1 MTYADSSILVSLY
14 RPTEGLSV
22 EARRVIEATPL
33 PVILSPLS
41 LLEIRNAFNL
51 AIHRRECETTEREAV
66 FADIER
72 QMAAGVFRM
81 AEVSQTDI
89 YAKARELSDRHT
101 PLVAARSLD
110 LMHIAAALL
119 VKARVFL
126 STDVRQRK
134 VAISEGLKALPA
146 R

>member
-1 MTYADSSILVSLY
+1 LTYADSSILVSLY
-14 RPTEGLSV
+14 RPTEELSA

-33 PVILSPLS
+33 PVILSQLS

-72 QMAAGVFRM
+72 QMAVGVFRM
-81 AEVSQTDI
+81 AAVSQTDI

-126 STDVRQRK
+126 STDIRQRK
-134 VAISEGLKALPA
+134 VAISEGLKVLPA

>member
-1 MTYADSSILVSLY
+1 M
-14 RPTEGLSV
+14 
-22 EARRVIEATPL
+22 
-33 PVILSPLS
+33 ILSPLS

-51 AIHRRECETTEREAV
+51 AIHRGECESTEREAV

-72 QMAAGVFRM
+72 QIAAGFFRL
-81 AEVSQTDI
+81 AAVSQTDI

-134 VAISEGLKALPA
+134 VAISEGLKVLPA